1 MSRYFQNI
9 LKSLILLHFKYFS
22 TETIVAMYMH
32 TNDSRT
38 VRKIFETK
46 VENCGLIPE
55 LDLLEI
61 AKANGPLSAFK
72 RGDNELNMKSVEAL
86 KNSNVNLT
94 TFVAMNEAF
103 AKLQNEELS
112 DDEKVVKM
120 IQKMDLNRD
129 GIVGCDEFVVNLAK
143 NYL

>member
-72 RGDNELNMKSVEAL
+72 REKNELNMKSVEAL

>member
-1 MSRYFQNI
+1 
-9 LKSLILLHFKYFS
+9 
-22 TETIVAMYMH
+22 MYMH

-72 RGDNELNMKSVEAL
+72 REENELNMKSVEAL

-94 TFVAMNEAF
+94 TFMAMNKAF

-143 NYL
+143 NYF

>member
-1 MSRYFQNI
+1 M
-9 LKSLILLHFKYFS
+9 KSLILLHFKYFS

-61 AKANGPLSAFK
+61 AKANGPLSAFIREK
-72 RGDNELNMKSVEAL
+72 NELNMKSVEAL

>member
-1 MSRYFQNI
+1 
-9 LKSLILLHFKYFS
+9 
-22 TETIVAMYMH
+22 MYMH
-32 TNDSRT
+32 QNDSRT

-72 RGDNELNMKSVEAL
+72 REENELNMKSVEAL

-94 TFVAMNEAF
+94 TFMAMNEAF

-143 NYL
+143 NYF